1 MAGIISYGAYVPF
14 YRLARAEIAR
24 AWGTA
29 QQPGEK
35 AVASYD
41 EDSLTMA
48 VAAAMDCVKGI
59 DLTTVSGLYFAS
71 TTAPYKEKQSAA
83 SVATVLG
90 LPNNTIT
97 IDFGGSIRCGSNALK
112 AAMDAVDSGAEQSI
126 LVVATDTRM
135 GYPLGSYEMS
145 LGDGAGALLI
155 GKKGVIAEINQFY
168 SVYRDIQDIWR
179 SDKDQFIRSAED
191 RFAMDEGYS
200 ASMIE
205 TISGLLK
212 QSKLTPKDFA
222 KAALYSPNPRQLG
235 AVAQKLGFDAKTQ
248 VPDVLHAAVGD
259 TGSAMSIMSL
269 IAVLEDANPG
279 ERLLMASYGNGTDV
293 FVLKATDLITGAR
306 TKRGIKKN
314 ISSKSMIS
322 NYNKILRWQEMVQT
336 QPAARPP
343 VEERQPSPAAQWR
356 DSQWEGRLTG
366 TKCTN
371 CGTPQYPKQRVCINC
386 NAKDQMEPYTFFDKP
401 AKVFSFSH
409 DYVMQTTEPPVTV
422 TVVDFEGGGRI
433 MCDMTDR
440 DPDSIKVGLPLE
452 MTYRRLYYVG
462 GIYNYWWKCRPIR

>member
-1 MAGIISYGAYVPF
+1 
-14 YRLARAEIAR
+14 
-24 AWGTA
+24 
-29 QQPGEK
+29 
-35 AVASYD
+35 
-41 EDSLTMA
+41 
-48 VAAAMDCVKGI
+48 
-59 DLTTVSGLYFAS
+59 
-71 TTAPYKEKQSAA
+71 
-83 SVATVLG
+83 
-90 LPNNTIT
+90 
-97 IDFGGSIRCGSNALK
+97 
-112 AAMDAVDSGAEQSI
+112 
-126 LVVATDTRM
+126 
-135 GYPLGSYEMS
+135 MS

-306 TKRGIKKN
+306 TTRGIKKN

-452 MTYRRLYYVG
+452 MTYRRVYYVG